1 MASANDTY
9 ISNLDGSDIKR
20 YFGDIALTNQYQ
32 VNIQGLSDQL
42 MAHLG
47 AYYNFNVLDDVGIL
61 CTDANLPTSSFATSE
76 VKDNFMG
83 VTQEFAHTRL
93 YTDLDF
99 TFYVNTN
106 YDTLRFFEG
115 WMDYI
120 SGGNSAELKEPAAN
134 STPNGNVYRRFNY
147 PKYYKTSGLYIVKFE
162 QGVASELRPRGTS
175 FNYRLKYQFINAFPK
190 AVSAMPVSYGPADLL
205 KVNVTFNFDR
215 YITTRDETTPIIPS
229 SSQVRSAAARIPTV
243 KGGKLDPERPLEAT
257 SAEELSPAQLQQK
270 AFEASIAAGRSN
282 RNRNTTVRG
291 PRER

>member
-9 ISNLDGSDIKR
+9 ISNLDGNDIKR
-20 YFGDIALTNQYQ
+20 YFGELSLTNQYQ

-42 MAHLG
+42 MGHLG
-47 AYYNFNVLDDVGIL
+47 AYYNFNVLDDIGIL

-76 VKDNFMG
+76 VKDNFIG

-99 TFYVNTN
+99 TFYVDTD

-115 WMDYI
+115 WMDFI
-120 SGGNSAELKEPAAN
+120 SGGNLKNEPAAN

-162 QGVASELRPRGTS
+162 RGVASNLRSRATER
-175 FNYRLKYQFINAFPK
+175 NYRLKYQFINAFPK
-190 AVSAMPVSYGPADLL
+190 AVSAMPISYGPADLL

-215 YITTRDETTPIIPS
+215 YITTRDETTPVIPS
-229 SSQVRSAAARIPTV
+229 SGQVAATLAARRSTVKTEPTV
-243 KGGKLDPERPLEAT
+243 QERPLEPT
-257 SAEELSPAQLQQK
+257 NAEELSPAQLQQK

>member
-1 MASANDTY
+1 MASKNDTY

-20 YFGDIALTNQYQ
+20 YFGDLALTNQYQ
-32 VNIQGLSDQL
+32 VNINGLSDQL

-47 AYYNFNVLDDVGIL
+47 LYYNFTALDDVGIL

-99 TFYVNTN
+99 TFYIDKDYN
-106 YDTLRFFEG
+106 TLRFFEG

-120 SGGNSAELKEPAAN
+120 SGGNVKGEPAAN
-134 STPNGNVYRRFNY
+134 STPDGNIYRRFNY
-147 PKYYKTSGLYIVKFE
+147 PKYYKTSSLYIIKFE
-162 QGVASELRPRGTS
+162 KDVASDLKPRLEH
-175 FNYRLKYQFINAFPK
+175 NYRLKYQFINAFPK
-190 AVSAMPVSYGPADLL
+190 AVSALPVSYGPADLL

-215 YITTRDETTPIIPS
+215 YITTRDETTTIIPS
-229 SSQVRSAAARIPTV
+229 SGQVRRAIRSTV
-243 KGGKLDPERPLEAT
+243 RDQQPPQERPLEPT
-257 SAEELSPAQLQQK
+257 SAEELTAEQLRQR
-270 AFEASIAAGRSN
+270 AFETSIKAGQTN